1 MLHKV
6 RMIFYFCI
14 VENVIKHIEKL
25 LAQHDYVVV
34 PGLGGFFVRRE
45 PAKILADKIMP
56 PVATVSF
63 NPLMQHADG
72 LLAIEISKA
81 EQISYR
87 QAVEYLDKVVRKY
100 TIKAT
105 TTKGKIAFG
114 ALGAFALSESGL
126 LVFYPAEK
134 ADFLPANFLLTEL
147 NVQPRYYR
155 IERSHGRPKRRTT
168 MKLYRYAAVALALV
182 GLFMATSRVNDVKR
196 TEYAGVISSIGLLT
210 DTLKTQPV
218 RIHPVILRHADISSD
233 SLNKKVRATAK
244 VHSFYVVISSVG
256 DRDAANRLCEQL
268 KKEQYTSA
276 TVLATEKTFRT
287 SLKSFDN
294 LDDALDYMK
303 EIRKTD
309 SRFQNAWVKCN

>member
-1 MLHKV
+1 
-6 RMIFYFCI
+6 MIFYFCI

-72 LLAIEISKA
+72 LLAIEISKE
-81 EQISYR
+81 EQMSYR

-100 TIKAT
+100 TAKAT
-105 TTKGKIAFG
+105 NTKGRTAFG
-114 ALGAFALSESGL
+114 ALGSFAISESGL
-126 LVFYPAEK
+126 FVFYPAEK
-134 ADFLPANFLLTEL
+134 ADFLPANFLLKEL

-155 IERSHGRPKRRTT
+155 IERSHGRPKQRTT
-168 MKLYRYAAVALALV
+168 MKVYRYAAVALV
-182 GLFMATSRVNDVKR
+182 VFGLFLATSRVNDVRR
-196 TEYAGVISSIGLLT
+196 TEYAGVFSSIGLLT
-210 DTLKTQPV
+210 DSLKMRHVQTNPSKV
-218 RIHPVILRHADISSD
+218 KHADMKSD
-233 SLNKKVRATAK
+233 SSNKKINTAVK
-244 VHSFYVVISSVG
+244 VHSFHVVISSVG

-268 KKEQYTSA
+268 IKEHYASA
-276 TVLATEKTFRT
+276 TVLATEKTYRT

-294 LDDALDYMK
+294 LEDALAYMK
-303 EIRKTD
+303 EIRKAD
-309 SRFQNAWVKCN
+309 SRFENAWVKCN